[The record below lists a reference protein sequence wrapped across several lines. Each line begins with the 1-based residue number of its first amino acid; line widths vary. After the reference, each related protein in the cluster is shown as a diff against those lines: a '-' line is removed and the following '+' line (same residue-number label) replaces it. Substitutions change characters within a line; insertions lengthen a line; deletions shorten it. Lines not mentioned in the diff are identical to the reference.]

1 MAFSTSDLAK
11 LDEAIAS
18 GVKRVEYPGGQ
29 TIEYQS
35 ISDMLKARRAMIL
48 EINSANNAKP
58 YSVVAF
64 K

>member
-1 MAFSTSDLAK
+1 MAFTSTDLSL

-35 ISDMLKARRAMIL
+35 ISDMLKARRAIIL
-48 EINSANNAKP
+48 ELNSTAGKKP
-58 YSVVAF
+58 YSLVAF
-64 K
+64 R